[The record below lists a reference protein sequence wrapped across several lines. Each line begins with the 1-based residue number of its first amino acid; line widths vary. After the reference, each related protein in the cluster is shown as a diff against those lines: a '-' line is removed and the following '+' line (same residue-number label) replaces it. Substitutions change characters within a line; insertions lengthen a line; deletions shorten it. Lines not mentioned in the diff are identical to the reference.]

1 MRGPQRTGE
10 QWGRKRLHQ
19 ELGVE
24 ADGMGISHH
33 AWDAQVE
40 CSNNVRK

>member
-10 QWGRKRLHQ
+10 QWGRKRLHR

-24 ADGMGISHH
+24 ADGMGISPP
-33 AWDAQVE
+33 WDAQVE